1 MFVDTHCHLTNDN
14 YENLDILI
22 KKLGKNM
29 VIVNGVDLD
38 TSINAINVANTN
50 KNVYAAIGI
59 HPESAD
65 TYKDSDLAF
74 IRKNLDNPNVVAIGE
89 IGLDYYWRK
98 DNIEKQQLLFKK
110 QIEMALTYNKPII
123 VHSRD
128 AIEDTYSILYEYY
141 TKNQS
146 LRAVLHCY
154 SSSKE
159 MARKFLKMD
168 VMFGIGGVL
177 TFKNERKLKEVVK
190 SLEMNRILLETD
202 SPYLTP
208 EPFRGQKNT
217 PLNIPLI
224 ANKIAEIKGITT
236 EEVLDITTKNARSKF
251 DLKI

>member
-22 KKLGKNM
+22 KELKKNM
-29 VIVNGVDLD
+29 IIVNGVDLD
-38 TSINAINVANTN
+38 TNIDAINVSNKN

-65 TYKDSDLAF
+65 IYKDSDLAF

-141 TKNQS
+141 KKNQN
-146 LRAVLHCY
+146 LKVILHCY

-159 MARKFLKMD
+159 MAQKFLKMD

-190 SLEMNRILLETD
+190 SLDMNRILLETD

-236 EEVLDITTKNARSKF
+236 EEVLYITTKNAKSQF